1 VKPTGKDSTRE
12 ARPRNRDKTKEELQ
26 FAVLRVKNKGL
37 KMSISAVAAE
47 AGVSPSLIHN
57 TYPDLA
63 EDIRALIGRSTRQQ
77 RDTKAAELAE
87 ARAELKELREQLK
100 AAQSDIA
107 TLASIN
113 ETLRD
118 EVTSL
123 QAQVAGK
130 VFVMPNRKGN

>member
-1 VKPTGKDSTRE
+1 MKPTGKNATRE
-12 ARPRNRDKTKEELQ
+12 PRPRNRDKTKEELQ
-26 FAVLRVKNKGL
+26 SAVLRVKNKGL

-47 AGVSPSLIHN
+47 AGASPSLIHN
-57 TYPDLA
+57 TYPDPA
-63 EDIRALIGRSTRQQ
+63 EDIRALVGRSTRHQ
-77 RDTKAAELAE
+77 RDIKAAELAE
-87 ARAELKELREQLK
+87 ARAEPKELREQLK

-118 EVTSL
+118 EITSL

-130 VFVMPNRKGN
+130 VFVMPNRKGG